1 MVVRKQGSCEDLRES
16 CTRKETRLRPPT
28 IVAHFTRYN
37 KLVPRFSRL
46 LVEK

>member
-28 IVAHFTRYN
+28 NTAAKRNAHEH
-37 KLVPRFSRL
+37 KI
-46 LVEK
+46 